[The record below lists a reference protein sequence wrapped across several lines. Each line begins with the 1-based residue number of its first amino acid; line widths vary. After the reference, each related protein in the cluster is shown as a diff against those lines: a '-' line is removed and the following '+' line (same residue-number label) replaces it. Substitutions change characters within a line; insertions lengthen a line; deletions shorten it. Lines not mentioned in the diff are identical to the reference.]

1 LVYFFLVDEAGHGCC
16 REEDRLGNE
25 KMKVFYRMKA
35 PCSEMEVE
43 VMTVQRGP
51 QEAHSRK

>member
-1 LVYFFLVDEAGHGCC
+1 LVYFFLVDEAGRGCC

-25 KMKVFYRMKA
+25 KMKVFYSK
-35 PCSEMEVE
+35 MEVE